1 MTATTAAAD
10 RPAPTA
16 HGVPAGSRTPAVP
29 LVGAAAALLVVI
41 AGCSSPA
48 SGVASG
54 TTGATASGSTA
65 SGDVGGAV
73 ATAPGTSGGAPANG
87 VTGSGTPIPGGSAA
101 ELPRGGRTVF
111 PANRLVG
118 FSGYPGTPALGRMG
132 VGKLA
137 DRVAEMDKLGRVYRQ
152 GRPLHLPV
160 LELIATIVHGS
171 PGKDGMYRGRIDEH
185 IVQTHLEAA
194 RQGRGLLLLNIQ
206 PGRSDFL
213 TEVKHW
219 EKYLVDPHVGVA
231 LDPEWR
237 MGKGQ
242 VPMRVFGSV
251 NGTELNAV
259 AAYLSGLVAKH
270 NLPEKVM
277 VVHQLRLDII
287 KNEAGLKRHPGVV
300 AIKSVDGIGSPS
312 MKLETWRVLTKKMN
326 PVFHPGFKL
335 FYSEDAEFGPIMK
348 PAAVMAIKPTPEYI
362 LYE

>member
-1 MTATTAAAD
+1 MRATTAGG
-10 RPAPTA
+10 RPTA
-16 HGVPAGSRTPAVP
+16 CANPSVVPVGLAAVPAVVLAVVLGACSSP
-29 LVGAAAALLVVI
+29 GAAA
-41 AGCSSPA
+41 PA
-48 SGVASG
+48 G
-54 TTGATASGSTA
+54 TT
-65 SGDVGGAV
+65 
-73 ATAPGTSGGAPANG
+73 
-87 VTGSGTPIPGGSAA
+87 TGSGTTTAPAAGAAADIAPDAGSTESAA
-101 ELPRGGRTVF
+101 PTPAGDPPKLPRGGRTVF

-118 FSGYPGTPALGRMG
+118 FSGYPGSPALGRMG

-137 DRVAEMDKLGRVYRQ
+137 DRVAEMDKIGREYRM

-171 PGKDGMYRGRIDEH
+171 PGKDGKYRGRIDER
-185 IVQTHLEAA
+185 IVKNHLAAA
-194 RQGRGLLLLNIQ
+194 RAGRGLLLLNIQ

-213 TEVKHW
+213 TEVKFW

-259 AAYLSGLVAKH
+259 AAYLSGLVKKH

-287 KNEAGLKRHPGVV
+287 KNEAGLKKHPGVV
-300 AIKSVDGIGSPS
+300 AIKSVDGIGSPG
-312 MKLETWRVLTKKMN
+312 MKLQTWRTLTKKMN

-335 FYSEDAEFGPIMK
+335 FYQEDAEFGPIMMPK
-348 PAAVMAIKPTPEYI
+348 AVMAIKPTPEYI

>member
-1 MTATTAAAD
+1 MRATTAGGRPPARTFVAVVPVGLAAALAVALGACSSPGAAAPAGTSKPTGTATAPAAGAAAD
-10 RPAPTA
+10 TAPDAASTDPAPT
-16 HGVPAGSRTPAVP
+16 PAGDPP
-29 LVGAAAALLVVI
+29 
-41 AGCSSPA
+41 
-48 SGVASG
+48 
-54 TTGATASGSTA
+54 
-65 SGDVGGAV
+65 
-73 ATAPGTSGGAPANG
+73 
-87 VTGSGTPIPGGSAA
+87 

-111 PANRLVG
+111 PAHRLVG
-118 FSGYPGTPALGRMG
+118 FSGYPGSPALGRMG

-137 DRVAEMDKLGRVYRQ
+137 DRVAEMDKIGREYRM
-152 GRPLHLPV
+152 GRQLHLPV

-171 PGKDGMYRGRIDEH
+171 PGKDGKYRGRIDER
-185 IVQTHLEAA
+185 IVKNHLAAA
-194 RQGRGLLLLNIQ
+194 RAGRGLLLLNIQ

-251 NGTELNAV
+251 NGTELDAV
-259 AAYLSGLVAKH
+259 AAYLAGLVKKH

-277 VVHQLRLDII
+277 VVHQLRLDIV

-300 AIKSVDGIGSPS
+300 AIKSVDGIGSPA
-312 MKLETWRVLTKKMN
+312 MKLQTWRTLTKKMN

-335 FYSEDAEFGPIMK
+335 FYQEDAEFGPIMRPK
-348 PAAVMAIKPTPEYI
+348 AVMAIKPTPEYI